1 MEYNRTEIPSTSI
14 PAYPTPVEKTEAIR
28 YPREVALVHRQQT
41 VYINSNLLPADAAKG
56 QCPLTIYDSMNSH
69 FSRYEVC
76 LINQQ
81 KQAATANMSVS
92 DVLKLQRMTDYAY
105 AKNLET
111 KQATSGDSEKNRP
124 GWTVKFVSGNLKGMS
139 PAQVI
144 AEEGE
149 GGIQK
154 LRDQYKYLQQYADKY
169 PNNKKIMDAI
179 LDAIEINKAG
189 KIQEGGNTGPARLV
203 LHATGMRPLT
213 RKVRN
218 DGKSFVYDMT
228 ITWTFGADNP
238 VNITTENYY
247 APVVRKDDGRLNV
260 MYKERDTATAIKNS
274 MDLSADEWADMMYL
288 IQADMRRFEMLHAKT
303 QYEAAERA
311 QRMLR
316 QNNN

>member
-1 MEYNRTEIPSTSI
+1 MEYNRQEIPSTSI
-14 PAYPTPVEKTEAIR
+14 PAYPTVEKTEAIR

-41 VYINSNLLPADAAKG
+41 IYINSNLIAADAAKG

-81 KQAATANMSVS
+81 KQAATANLSVS
-92 DVLKLQRMTDYAY
+92 DILKVGRMSDWAY
-105 AKNLET
+105 QKNIESAMST
-111 KQATSGDSEKNRP
+111 AGNSDKNRP

-144 AEEGE
+144 ADEGE
-149 GGIQK
+149 AGIQK

-169 PNNKKIMDAI
+169 PNNRKIMDAI
-179 LDAIEINKAG
+179 IDAIEIHKAG
-189 KIQEGGNTGPARLV
+189 KIGEGSSGPAKLV

-213 RKVRN
+213 RKVRA

-238 VNITTENYY
+238 VNVTTENYY
-247 APVVRKDDGRLNV
+247 APVVKKDDGRLNV
-260 MYKERDTATAIKNS
+260 MYKDRDTTSAIKNS
-274 MDLSADEWADMMYL
+274 MDLSADEWMDMLYL
-288 IQADMRRFEMLHAKT
+288 IQADMRRFEMLQAKS
-303 QYEAAERA
+303 QYEAAAKA
-311 QRMLR
+311 QAELR
-316 QNNN
+316 RSQN